1 MFQPR
6 EKQAEVLTYAGGRMG
21 VSAAPGSGKTHTLS
35 ALAAKL
41 VREGNL
47 GFEQEVLIVTL
58 VNSAV
63 DNFKSR
69 ISSLVSAEG
78 MLPHLGYR
86 VRTLHGLAHDIV
98 RERPGLVGLSDDF
111 QIVDEQDAIRIRQDA
126 VQAWLAENPEAADL
140 FLSPELDDRKR
151 EWVQRDQWPRLVN
164 DVANAFIRTAKDL
177 QQTPEQLR
185 ETLAAL
191 PQPMP
196 LLEMGLA
203 IYDDYQRSL
212 AYRGGVD
219 YQDLIRLALLALQLD
234 GEFLA
239 RLQRRWPY
247 ILEDEA
253 QDSSELQEQILRL
266 LTGPDGNWVRMGDPN
281 QAIYESFTTASPQYL
296 RRFMEE
302 EEVTAREMPNSGRS
316 MASII
321 ELANYLVDWSRAE
334 HPNEDVRD
342 ALSPQHILPTPPD
355 DPQPNPPDDPDE
367 IYLHEKAFTPEQ
379 ELEAIVNS
387 VERWLP
393 DHPDHTVAIL
403 SPRNE
408 RGNRFVLAL
417 QERGIPYHEMLRSSR
432 DTRNIAGVLG
442 TVLSWL
448 AEPTSASKLA
458 RACEAWRREDRDDP
472 ETRER
477 LQVMLRALRRCIHVE
492 DYLWPRPDV
501 DELSDCLKLTEDED
515 DAAEML
521 MQYRDVARRWQA
533 AVVLPIDQ
541 LMLTVAQD
549 LFYRPADLALA
560 HKLAVELRQAGDAHP
575 EWELRQL
582 VDWLAEIA
590 RNERR
595 YLGFSDAE
603 TRFDPEAY
611 RGKVVI
617 TTTHKAKGLE
627 WDRVYLSSVN
637 SYDFPSAL
645 PGDDFMSEKWFIRE
659 NLNLEAEALA
669 QLRAA
674 LAGDMTT
681 LYEPPGKATE
691 AARNEY
697 AAERLRLLYVGITRA
712 KRSLVATWNTG
723 KRGDGSIRAAA
734 PLLALQTWWE
744 TEGRERMRE
753 GRSE

>member
-126 VQAWLAENPEAADL
+126 VLAWLAENPEAADL
-140 FLSPELDDRKR
+140 FLSPELDDRRR
-151 EWVQRDQWPRLVN
+151 EWVQRDPWPRLVN

-191 PQPMP
+191 PQPTP

-203 IYDDYQRSL
+203 IYEHYQRSL

-266 LTGPDGNWVRMGDPN
+266 LTGPGGNWVRMGDPN

-302 EEVTAREMPNSGRS
+302 EGVTAREMPNSGRS

-367 IYLHEKAFTPEQ
+367 IYLHENG
-379 ELEAIVNS
+379 V
-387 VERWLP
+387 
-393 DHPDHTVAIL
+393 HT
-403 SPRNE
+403 
-408 RGNRFVLAL
+408 
-417 QERGIPYHEMLRSSR
+417 
-432 DTRNIAGVLG
+432 G
-442 TVLSWL
+442 TG
-448 AEPTSASKLA
+448 A
-458 RACEAWRREDRDDP
+458 
-472 ETRER
+472 
-477 LQVMLRALRRCIHVE
+477 
-492 DYLWPRPDV
+492 
-501 DELSDCLKLTEDED
+501 
-515 DAAEML
+515 
-521 MQYRDVARRWQA
+521 
-533 AVVLPIDQ
+533 
-541 LMLTVAQD
+541 
-549 LFYRPADLALA
+549 
-560 HKLAVELRQAGDAHP
+560 
-575 EWELRQL
+575 
-582 VDWLAEIA
+582 
-590 RNERR
+590 
-595 YLGFSDAE
+595 
-603 TRFDPEAY
+603 
-611 RGKVVI
+611 
-617 TTTHKAKGLE
+617 
-627 WDRVYLSSVN
+627 
-637 SYDFPSAL
+637 
-645 PGDDFMSEKWFIRE
+645 
-659 NLNLEAEALA
+659 
-669 QLRAA
+669 
-674 LAGDMTT
+674 
-681 LYEPPGKATE
+681 
-691 AARNEY
+691 
-697 AAERLRLLYVGITRA
+697 
-712 KRSLVATWNTG
+712 
-723 KRGDGSIRAAA
+723 
-734 PLLALQTWWE
+734 
-744 TEGRERMRE
+744 
-753 GRSE
+753 

>member
-1 MFQPR
+1 MR
-6 EKQAEVLTYAGGRMG
+6 ST
-21 VSAAPGSGKTHTLS
+21 STKT
-35 ALAAKL
+35 
-41 VREGNL
+41 
-47 GFEQEVLIVTL
+47 
-58 VNSAV
+58 
-63 DNFKSR
+63 
-69 ISSLVSAEG
+69 
-78 MLPHLGYR
+78 
-86 VRTLHGLAHDIV
+86 
-98 RERPGLVGLSDDF
+98 
-111 QIVDEQDAIRIRQDA
+111 
-126 VQAWLAENPEAADL
+126 
-140 FLSPELDDRKR
+140 
-151 EWVQRDQWPRLVN
+151 
-164 DVANAFIRTAKDL
+164 
-177 QQTPEQLR
+177 
-185 ETLAAL
+185 
-191 PQPMP
+191 
-196 LLEMGLA
+196 
-203 IYDDYQRSL
+203 
-212 AYRGGVD
+212 
-219 YQDLIRLALLALQLD
+219 
-234 GEFLA
+234 
-239 RLQRRWPY
+239 
-247 ILEDEA
+247 
-253 QDSSELQEQILRL
+253 
-266 LTGPDGNWVRMGDPN
+266 
-281 QAIYESFTTASPQYL
+281 
-296 RRFMEE
+296 
-302 EEVTAREMPNSGRS
+302 
-316 MASII
+316 
-321 ELANYLVDWSRAE
+321 
-334 HPNEDVRD
+334 
-342 ALSPQHILPTPPD
+342 
-355 DPQPNPPDDPDE
+355 
-367 IYLHEKAFTPEQ
+367 AFTPEQ

-408 RGNRFVLAL
+408 RGNRFVFAL

-442 TVLSWL
+442 TVLGWL
-448 AEPTSASKLA
+448 AEPASASKLA

-472 ETRER
+472 ETGER

-501 DELSDCLKLTEDED
+501 DELSDCLKLAEDEG

-521 MQYRDVARRWQA
+521 LQYRGVARRWQA

-603 TRFDPEAY
+603 MRFDPEAY

-674 LAGDMTT
+674 LAGDMTA
-681 LYEPPGKATE
+681 LYEPPGKATAGGAQRVCGRT
-691 AARNEY
+691 AA
-697 AAERLRLLYVGITRA
+697 AALRGDHTRKAVVGGDVEHRQDAGMAASARPRRCWHCRRGGKPKDGNACAKDGRDERSSCGVHVQPGQLAGLHRLRPTLPAALSGSAGMAGRHC
-712 KRSLVATWNTG
+712 RTG
-723 KRGDGSIRAAA
+723 G
-734 PLLALQTWWE
+734 
-744 TEGRERMRE
+744 
-753 GRSE
+753 